1 MGIRGA
7 WQLHGHIGRHLT
19 FLTVDRINV
28 WQAESDNSD
37 GENKREWMRV
47 CACVPGPCVFCPVC
61 FFAFVRVLRAAVIGV
76 SSTLDWFENI
86 DKMSPVWKLPIY
98 KPSSQNFRE
107 TPAPSKSEQEFVAT
121 NGSEVEKPW
130 QAKWHLAKGCL
141 LALSSPFVFSS
152 CLFLFCPFLSDF
164 VSFSVCHPLS
174 AFV

>member
-1 MGIRGA
+1 M
-7 WQLHGHIGRHLT
+7 
-19 FLTVDRINV
+19 
-28 WQAESDNSD
+28 
-37 GENKREWMRV
+37 
-47 CACVPGPCVFCPVC
+47 

-107 TPAPSKSEQEFVAT
+107 TLAPSKSEQEFVAT

-141 LALSSPFVFSS
+141 LAL
-152 CLFLFCPFLSDF
+152 
-164 VSFSVCHPLS
+164 
-174 AFV
+174 